1 MSGTITDTSHR
12 TVRQL
17 IVVVSAPT
25 IPGDNGWLNQLFFDG
40 TSADQAS
47 LVNYHF
53 DPFNQMRFRVVSD
66 RSYILNSRKQADL
79 SDTK

>member
-1 MSGTITDTSHR
+1 MSGTISDTSHR

-25 IPGDNGWLNQLFFDG
+25 VPGDNGWMNQLFFDG

-79 SDTK
+79 TDNK